1 MNPGLDP
8 TVVLTGM
15 LPAVMLAAA
24 VLTALASAL
33 LLWLYRRAVLR
44 AMKVTIGPR
53 PPNRPPVANA
63 EPAAAPPL
71 TVVDLDS
78 GSRPDLDPAARA
90 ALRQAERSL
99 RYTAGVYLVGGL
111 LYALVFASA
120 WMVLSEDGFLPVR
133 FIWLWVC
140 YSWPIVPA
148 LAVATVSD
156 PRRLALI
163 AGGYGLVAVIVAAV
177 ALVRNPALTPGQLIF
192 FWMYANAPG
201 TLLLLAFLR
210 PRVRAVGPLVL
221 AFMLTGV
228 TGAALAI
235 QVVGSSDPLMRG
247 WVAVGSALGL
257 GATALFILLHLAG
270 FALFGVL
277 GWILL
282 RWIGR
287 RYRLKQTS
295 DQSIILDS
303 MWLMFGVVQSITL
316 VFEGWMWI
324 FTGIVA
330 FAIYKP
336 AVSAGF
342 KWRQRSSGDDTA
354 GFSLLL
360 LRVFSLGRRSEQL
373 FRRLSKRW
381 LHTGNIG
388 LIAGPDLVTA
398 TVEPHEFLDF
408 LGRRLSRWFVRDEA
422 DLRARMSQ
430 IDPGPDLDGRH
441 RVNEFFCHADTWQMT
456 VTTLAAESRAV
467 MMDLRSF
474 SPANQGCR
482 YELQE
487 LLRRVPLSK
496 VLLVIDAA
504 TDRRFLEQTLQR
516 LWAGV
521 DAASPNR
528 QAASPA
534 VRVFDL
540 DARSTG
546 KVEVLLQQLFAL
558 GETVVRPAGGAG

>member
-15 LPAVMLAAA
+15 LPAVILAAA

-33 LLWLYRRAVLR
+33 LLRLYRRAVLR
-44 AMKVTIGPR
+44 AMNVAVGTT
-53 PPNRPPVANA
+53 PPNRPPVADA
-63 EPAAAPPL
+63 EPDAAPPL
-71 TVVDLDS
+71 TVVDLDA
-78 GSRPDLDPAARA
+78 GSRPHLDPSASA
-90 ALRQAERSL
+90 ALRRAEHSL

-111 LYALVFASA
+111 LYALIFASA
-120 WMVLSEDGFLPVR
+120 WMVLSEGGFLPVR
-133 FIWLWVC
+133 FSWLWVC

-156 PRRLALI
+156 PRRLALV
-163 AGGYGLVAVIVAAV
+163 AGGYGLVAVIAAAV
-177 ALVRNPALTPGQLIF
+177 ALMRNPVLAPGQLIF

-228 TGAALAI
+228 TGAALGI
-235 QVVGSSDPLMRG
+235 QVVGSSDHLMRG

-295 DQSIILDS
+295 DQSVILDS

-330 FAIYKP
+330 FAIYKL
-336 AVSAGF
+336 AVLAGF
-342 KWRQRSSGDDTA
+342 KCRQRSSGDKIA
-354 GFSLLL
+354 RVSLLL

-373 FRRLSKRW
+373 FRRLSKQW
-381 LHTGNIG
+381 LQTGNIG

-398 TVEPHEFLDF
+398 TVEPHEFMDF
-408 LGRRLSRWFVRDEA
+408 LSRRLSQRFIRDEA
-422 DLRARMSQ
+422 DLHARLSQ
-430 IDPGPDLDGRH
+430 IDPGPDPDGRH

-456 VTTLAAESRAV
+456 MTTLAAESRSV

-474 SPANQGCR
+474 SPANQGCL

-504 TDRRFLEQTLQR
+504 TDRSHLEQTLQR

-528 QAASPA
+528 QAASPE
-534 VRVFDL
+534 VRIFDL
-540 DARSTG
+540 AARSKG
-546 KVEVLLQQLFAL
+546 EMEALLQQLFTL
-558 GETVVRPAGGAG
+558 GDTADRPTGGAG